1 MFLVVLAEGIEE
13 RAVERTKKETINN
26 VIVNMYKKGYT
37 LNQIANAVGISMDDV
52 KSVVTEKSP
61 AMA

>member
-1 MFLVVLAEGIEE
+1 MCNLAEGIEE

-26 VIVNMYKKGYT
+26 VIVNMYKQGYT

>member
-26 VIVNMYKKGYT
+26 VIVNMYKQGYT

>member
-1 MFLVVLAEGIEE
+1 
-13 RAVERTKKETINN
+13 
-26 VIVNMYKKGYT
+26 MYKQGYT

>member
-26 VIVNMYKKGYT
+26 VIVNMYKQGCS
-37 LNQIANAVGISMDDV
+37 LELIANVTGT
-52 KSVVTEKSP
+52 SVDNIETVIKEKSP

>member
-1 MFLVVLAEGIEE
+1 MK

-26 VIVNMYKKGYT
+26 VIVNMYKQGYT